1 MKKLM
6 VISLT
11 IIFAV
16 SLSAQKSE
24 LGIGLGIATYD
35 GDLSSKNIN
44 SYISQSHPAIQVF
57 YSYYFNQYL
66 NTKVSLGA
74 ATLSGSDSK
83 SELQWQKE
91 RNLSFK
97 TNIYELNARMEYN
110 MLGDRFR
117 VSPFIFGGV
126 NSFKFNPKTQYKG
139 EWVYLQPLGTEGQGS
154 FLHPDLK
161 KYKLYDIS
169 MVFGMGAKVK
179 INSSVTISFELGWRR
194 TNTDY
199 IDDVSGKY
207 VNYYELVRT
216 NGTLAAELS
225 DRTNEYFGNS
235 ATIERETGE
244 IRGGAKMK
252 DYYAI
257 SFVNF
262 VYTLNSGNLI
272 KRRKYISCP
281 KF

>member
-6 VISLT
+6 IISLA
-11 IIFAV
+11 IFFVANI
-16 SLSAQKSE
+16 SAQKSQ
-24 LGIGLGIATYD
+24 LGIGVGIATYD
-35 GDLSSKNIN
+35 GDLSSRTIK
-44 SYISQSHPAIQVF
+44 SYIAQSHPAIQVF
-57 YSYYFNQYL
+57 YSYYFNRFL
-66 NTKVSLGA
+66 NAKVSLGA
-74 ATLSGSDSK
+74 TTLSGSDSK

-110 MLGDRFR
+110 ILGDRFR
-117 VSPFIFGGV
+117 VNPFVFGGV
-126 NSFKFNPKTQYKG
+126 NSFKFNPKTRYKG
-139 EWVYLQPLGTEGQGS
+139 DWVYLQPLGTEGQGS
-154 FLHPDLK
+154 ILHPDMS

-179 INSSVTISFELGWRR
+179 VNSSVTISFELGWRR

-199 IDDVSGKY
+199 IDDVSGNY

-225 DRTNEYFGNS
+225 DRTKEYFGNN
-235 ATIERETGE
+235 TIVERKTGD
-244 IRGGAKMK
+244 IRGGAKIK

-257 SFVNF
+257 SYVNF
-262 VYTLNSGNLI
+262 VYTLHSGSPI
-272 KRRKYISCP
+272 KRSRYRSCP